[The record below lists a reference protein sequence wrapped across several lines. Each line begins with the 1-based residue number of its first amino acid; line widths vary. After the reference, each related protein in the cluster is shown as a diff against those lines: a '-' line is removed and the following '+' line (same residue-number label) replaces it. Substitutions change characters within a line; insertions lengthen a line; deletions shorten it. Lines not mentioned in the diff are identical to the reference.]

1 MVRPRSLCLLLPE
14 SGARTG
20 RSSRRKM
27 MSTRLFRTLI
37 TVTVFVA
44 STAVLGLLARSATLQ
59 GRLSWTAR
67 PEGSPVTRIDKQG
80 YLAGEAI
87 KISGSGFAPFERV
100 MLRVSHADG
109 TVEAG
114 MGHEP
119 WFVSADASGS
129 FKTSWSLNGNDTAG
143 VNLVLEASGSSGST
157 TRTTF
162 VRRGRLTTDRPSYRS
177 GER

>member
-1 MVRPRSLCLLLPE
+1 MY
-14 SGARTG
+14 G
-20 RSSRRKM
+20 RLQPGRAALRRMM
-27 MSTRLFRTLI
+27 MSTRLFRTLLA
-37 TVTVFVA
+37 VTVFLA
-44 STAVLGLLARSATLQ
+44 STVVLGLLSSSATLQ
-59 GRLSWTAR
+59 ERFSWNAR
-67 PEGSPVTRIDKQG
+67 PGTGPVTRMDKQG

-87 KISGSGFAPFERV
+87 KISGSGFAPFESV

-119 WFVSADASGS
+119 WFVNADASGA
-129 FKTSWSLNGNDTAG
+129 FKTSWSLNANDTAG

-162 VRRGRLTTDRPSYRS
+162 VRRAALTTDRPSYRS
-177 GER
+177 GERARI